1 MHACIMYS
9 TCTQYG
15 LAAVVGVVGGQD
27 GNRQRERVIRS
38 IIAACWLDGLLHC
51 ILCCVRYLHTY
62 GHLGRY
68 VRIWVPCVRY
78 LQDVVHYQQKRII
91 IIKKRQAVNIAM
103 YMKEG
108 RLGMYVCT
116 YSNYVGSRSTAH
128 QAIRRVQR
136 NSLCYCLLTR

>member
-27 GNRQRERVIRS
+27 GSRQRERVIRS

-68 VRIWVPCVRY
+68 VRIWVPVCTVPTGCSP
-78 LQDVVHYQQKRII
+78 LPT
-91 IIKKRQAVNIAM
+91 KKNNNN
-103 YMKEG
+103 KKKG
-108 RLGMYVCT
+108 RL
-116 YSNYVGSRSTAH
+116 
-128 QAIRRVQR
+128 
-136 NSLCYCLLTR
+136 